1 MLIRYL
7 IPILMWCMAS
17 VADANTMSYYPD
29 QASAFAACQAEG
41 SVPGQACSPGGYAL
55 TRWCGTYSGCNG
67 GCAVIIQ
74 TSQAPYPGGQ
84 CPYSVQT
91 EYHSYSYPSVP
102 CPAGYSFTGPL
113 GNDCIS
119 PGKTQ
124 AVASSQP
131 QLGGGSSHAAS
142 SCPAGKTGA
151 SRTAVA
157 GDTSLVGNPC
167 DASTGNKLHVETD
180 FPGGFGIPSFQRFYN
195 SLSTRD
201 DGLGT
206 GWSYS
211 FNKRLLIGAAQ
222 IQYVGG
228 NGSVI
233 IFTKSGS
240 SWVAGADIQ
249 AKLTVANG
257 YYTITSTDGSIEVFN
272 PKGLPVTDTNPRG
285 LVTTYVFSGDGFLQ
299 SVTGPFGHKITLTWY
314 GTGLTTAT
322 FPDGSW
328 VKFVRNAKY
337 NLASATRA
345 DTVVAAGVVTQ
356 YLYEDTANPHS
367 LTGIV
372 DENSSRFAT
381 YAYDSTSGKAV
392 STLHAGGNGKFTL
405 AYNGNQTVITDAIG
419 NTQTLAFS
427 NSLGINLLVS
437 RTDSSDGKTRSQTF
451 DSANNLT
458 SRTDEEGRV
467 TNYSWDSLHR
477 LTGMTE
483 AAGTSAER
491 TTTYSYSSPDLDLP
505 TTITEPDRTTSI
517 TYTGTLPTT
526 ITVSAGGSSRTLI
539 LTYTAK
545 GQVATI
551 SGPRVD
557 LSDTRTLEY
566 WDCTTGAQCGQIKKL
581 TNALGHV
588 TTFDQYDGA
597 GRLLKT
603 TSPNGVATTFV
614 YNKAGNVTSATETPP
629 AGGGSARTTSF
640 TYDNAQQLKT
650 ATLPDGVVLTYA
662 YDAAHRL
669 TSVTDNAGNK
679 VAYAYDLKDNRTQ
692 TVVKDSA
699 GTIRRQVDYAFNAR
713 NFVTNVN
720 AGGSATQ
727 MVLDAVGNTT
737 GITDPN
743 GHASSYAYDPL
754 NRITSAVDRLQG
766 TTSSSYDASGNL
778 ASLTAPNG
786 AHWTFTTDGL
796 GNQESESSPDRGQIQ
811 QTFDAAGNVLS
822 STDARG
828 ITASFSYDALNRL
841 TSVTYP
847 TTGENVTYGYDTCS
861 NGIGRLCSAT
871 DPTGSRSYAYDGLGR
886 IASVTWTTSNQVFT
900 TGYTWT
906 PADKLASITYPS
918 GRTLSYTRNSLGQI
932 SSITTGGQNIVT
944 GRTYRADGLLAG
956 QTYGNGLVDTRAYD
970 LQGRLTSWTTGT
982 IDSRTYGYDANGNIT
997 SINANT
1003 YGYDWLDRITNSNS
1017 ALNFIWDANGNR
1029 QGDGSGWYGY
1039 SANSNRMT
1047 SNPSGTVTLDAAG
1060 NTLAASG
1067 LTFEYN
1073 QAGRLAAA
1081 RSSGTLLGQYA
1092 YSFDGHRA
1100 QKIVQGATTLFHY
1113 GADDNLLA
1121 ETDAAG
1127 TTLKEYVWDN
1137 QGRPLA
1143 QIIGG
1148 VVTYLHPDHLGS
1160 PRIGTD
1166 SAKNVVWQWQDLPFG
1181 IAAPTGSVTVAL
1193 RYPGQY
1199 LEAETGL
1206 IQNWNRT
1213 YDKASGRYL
1222 ESDPSGPSAGLN
1234 TYGYVSSNPLR
1245 FFDKPGLIGETPWDA
1260 FNVALGL
1267 TSLAGNIATGNAP
1280 GAIVDAGGVML
1291 DVAATL
1297 IPGVP
1302 GGAATLIKSSRACEA
1317 VIQKEI
1323 TLSKRIHGEAA
1334 QHAAEAIAQ
1343 GKPSILTINREGAAA
1358 NRAQSIGNL
1367 EKVPGKHLD
1376 EYPPAMFK
1384 EGGTGASVRAINPR
1398 DNMSAGAC
1406 IGNACRNLPNGS
1418 KVRITI
1424 GD

>member
-151 SRTAVA
+151 SRTAVV
-157 GDTSLVGNPC
+157 GDSSLVGNPC

-211 FNKRLLIGAAQ
+211 FNKRLLIGTAQ

-392 STLHAGGNGKFTL
+392 STQHAGGNGKFTL

-419 NTQTLAFS
+419 NTQTLTFS

-467 TNYSWDSLHR
+467 TNYSWDGLHR

-640 TYDNAQQLKT
+640 TYDNAHQLKT

-699 GTIRRQVDYAFNAR
+699 GTIRRQVDYAFNAL

-811 QTFDAAGNVLS
+811 RTFDAAGNVLS

-841 TSVTYP
+841 TSITYP

-861 NGIGRLCSAT
+861 NGIGRLCSVA

-886 IASVTWTTSNQVFT
+886 IASVTWMTSNQVFT
-900 TGYTWT
+900 TSYTWT

-932 SSITTGGQNIVT
+932 SSIATGGQNIVS
-944 GRTYRADGLLAG
+944 GRTYRADGLLTG
-956 QTYGNGLVDTRAYD
+956 QTYGNGVVDSRAYD

-1039 SANSNRMT
+1039 AANSNRMT
-1047 SNPSGTVTLDAAG
+1047 SNPSGTVTLDATG

-1081 RSSGTLLGQYA
+1081 RSSGSLLGQYA

-1127 TTLKEYVWDN
+1127 TTLKEYVWDD

-1143 QIIGG
+1143 QISGG

-1181 IAAPTGSVTVAL
+1181 VAAPTGSVTVAL

-1199 LEAETGL
+1199 HEAETGL
-1206 IQNWNRT
+1206 FQNWNRT
-1213 YDKASGRYL
+1213 YDKVSGRYL
-1222 ESDPSGPSAGLN
+1222 ESDPVGVFAGGN
-1234 TYGYVSSNPLR
+1234 TYGYVDANPMR
-1245 FFDKPGLIGETPWDA
+1245 RGDPSGRCWF
-1260 FNVALGL
+1260 LGPL
-1267 TSLAGNIATGNAP
+1267 CYYAIAYAEP
-1280 GAIVDAGGVML
+1280 IL
-1291 DVAATL
+1291 ATL
-1297 IPGVP
+1297 VFGAEVLADVPNPISAVASTPIKIGRAGLQAAQQCEAAAAYSVAFETQISKLGIGTRGSHFRQANTNLSSMMSSDPRFAENMKKLGISVPERLDRSPANWTWHHVKDQPGVLQLVP
-1302 GGAATLIKSSRACEA
+1302 RQQHQGSNWQPLLHPNQTGGHT
-1317 VIQKEI
+1317 VW
-1323 TLSKRIHGEAA
+1323 G
-1334 QHAAEAIAQ
+1334 
-1343 GKPSILTINREGAAA
+1343 
-1358 NRAQSIGNL
+1358 
-1367 EKVPGKHLD
+1367 
-1376 EYPPAMFK
+1376 
-1384 EGGTGASVRAINPR
+1384 R
-1398 DNMSAGAC
+1398 DY
-1406 IGNACRNLPNGS
+1406 
-1418 KVRITI
+1418 
-1424 GD
+1424 

>member
-1 MLIRYL
+1 
-7 IPILMWCMAS
+7 MAS

-151 SRTAVA
+151 SRTAVV

-257 YYTITSTDGSIEVFN
+257 YYTITSTDGSMEVFN

-372 DENSSRFAT
+372 DQNSSRFAT
-381 YAYDSTSGKAV
+381 YAYDSTSGKAI
-392 STLHAGGNGKFTL
+392 STQHAGATGKFTL

-419 NTQTLAFS
+419 NTQTLTFS

-491 TTTYSYSSPDLDLP
+491 TTSYSYSTPDLDLP

-557 LSDTRTLEY
+557 LTDTRTLEY
-566 WDCTTGAQCGQIKKL
+566 WDCTTGAQCGQLKKL

-603 TSPNGVATTFV
+603 TSPNGVATFV

-650 ATLPDGVVLTYA
+650 ATLPDGLVLTYA

-766 TTSSSYDASGNL
+766 TTSSSYDVSGNL

-786 AHWTFTTDGL
+786 AHWAFTTDGL

-811 QTFDAAGNVLS
+811 RSFDAAGNVLS

-841 TSVTYP
+841 TGITYP

-861 NGIGRLCSAT
+861 NGIGRLCSVT

-886 IASVTWTTSNQVFT
+886 IASITWATSNQVFT
-900 TGYTWT
+900 TSYTWT

-918 GRTLSYTRNSLGQI
+918 GRTVSYTRNTLGQI
-932 SSITTGGQNIVT
+932 SAIATGGQNIVT

-956 QTYGNGLVDTRAYD
+956 QTYGNGLVDSRAYD
-970 LQGRLTSWTTGT
+970 LQGRLTSWTTGA

-1003 YGYDWLDRITNSNS
+1003 FGYDWLDRITSSNS

-1039 SANSNRMT
+1039 TANSNRMT
-1047 SNPSGTVTLDAAG
+1047 SNPSGSVTLDAAG

-1081 RSSGTLLGQYA
+1081 RSSGSLLGQYA

-1100 QKIVQGATTLFHY
+1100 QKIVQGAATLFHY

-1127 TTLKEYVWDN
+1127 ATLKEYVWDD

-1143 QIIGG
+1143 QISGG

-1160 PRIGTD
+1160 PRVGTD

-1181 IAAPTGSVTVAL
+1181 VAAPTGAVTVAL

-1199 LEAETGL
+1199 HEAETGL
-1206 IQNWNRT
+1206 FQNWNRT

-1222 ESDPSGPSAGLN
+1222 ENDPIGLVGGVN
-1234 TYGYVSSNPLR
+1234 TFGYVGGNPLR
-1245 FFDKPGLIGETPWDA
+1245 NSDR
-1260 FNVALGL
+1260 LGL
-1267 TSLAGNIATGNAP
+1267 DWTDSVNSWWRSSIAGFQSDTPTEMVSRVLQGLPVEGVFVAGV
-1280 GAIVDAGGVML
+1280 GAIKRLGSVEQCLAKEAQLWTATRNNSTAQNAYRHFKDHGADFNARNAVDYVRQARDFLHNPPSGTLSRARSNGDVVRYNPATNTFGVMN
-1291 DVAATL
+1291 
-1297 IPGVP
+1297 
-1302 GGAATLIKSSRACEA
+1302 EA
-1317 VIQKEI
+1317 GTPRTFYKPDP
-1323 TLSKRIHGEAA
+1323 SMHGYPTNMEYFNA
-1334 QHAAEAIAQ
+1334 Q
-1343 GKPSILTINREGAAA
+1343 
-1358 NRAQSIGNL
+1358 
-1367 EKVPGKHLD
+1367 
-1376 EYPPAMFK
+1376 
-1384 EGGTGASVRAINPR
+1384 
-1398 DNMSAGAC
+1398 
-1406 IGNACRNLPNGS
+1406 
-1418 KVRITI
+1418 
-1424 GD
+1424 